1 MNNNEFSSF
10 VSNYNSKTTHSRQF
24 VSSISSFLIA
34 ICIEKQL
41 NERKSFLI
49 ILFFLSSTWQF
60 RWKNYFF
67 SIPHSTWCR
76 SSSQHHIN
84 LTREQTV
91 SWWSM
96 SAFSQRARKE
106 QINLVRC
113 WHFCDEKSFAW
124 DEWENFLNK
133 IVSENLV
140 NDTATDEEKTWKF
153 AINQQKVLAW
163 LRKFS
168 LRQSWAQAD
177 G

>member
-1 MNNNEFSSF
+1 MIILIRFVLPLCPMFNDFRLDRAVWRQMKLANIDFSNFLPMNNNEFCLF

-60 RWKNYFF
+60 RWENYFF

-76 SSSQHHIN
+76 SSGQHHIN

-91 SWWSM
+91 SWCEH
-96 SAFSQRARKE
+96 ACIF
-106 QINLVRC
+106 
-113 WHFCDEKSFAW
+113 
-124 DEWENFLNK
+124 
-133 IVSENLV
+133 SENSKGA
-140 NDTATDEEKTWKF
+140 N
-153 AINQQKVLAW
+153 
-163 LRKFS
+163 
-168 LRQSWAQAD
+168 
-177 G
+177 